1 MFRTASIMFMLF
13 AALACTEAPLEQT
26 EAIRGLRTFQVKDQ
40 TQSME
45 RRYPSVIQP
54 HNETRLAFEVD
65 GQLQDIKLV
74 EGQAVGLGDVLLKLD
89 PSTFELHVQEAEAN
103 VAQSTAAHRNA
114 SASFVR
120 QSELWDKRVISRSVF
135 DDAEAAVDTAFAQ
148 RQQANK
154 KLDIAKD
161 SLAKTELRAP
171 FAGIITN
178 VDVDSFATVSAGQRT
193 LTLYAENALETSFTV
208 PSSVI
213 NFLSVGQ
220 VVRVVVSDLTSAE
233 YSGRITELGT
243 RASEISAFPIV
254 VVLDDAPERIKAG
267 MSAEVF
273 IDVALP
279 DSGEGFMIPVTCFA
293 FKKIKQLKADG
304 TGVPVFVYDP
314 STATVHERKVDVI
327 GIRENGVI
335 VQAGLQAGDLV
346 ASAGVSY
353 LRDGQHVQLLDSQLL
368 DTL

>member
-1 MFRTASIMFMLF
+1 M
-13 AALACTEAPLEQT
+13 
-26 EAIRGLRTFQVKDQ
+26 
-40 TQSME
+40 
-45 RRYPSVIQP
+45 
-54 HNETRLAFEVD
+54 
-65 GQLQDIKLV
+65 
-74 EGQAVGLGDVLLKLD
+74 
-89 PSTFELHVQEAEAN
+89 
-103 VAQSTAAHRNA
+103 
-114 SASFVR
+114 
-120 QSELWDKRVISRSVF
+120 
-135 DDAEAAVDTAFAQ
+135 
-148 RQQANK
+148 
-154 KLDIAKD
+154 
-161 SLAKTELRAP
+161 
-171 FAGIITN
+171 
-178 VDVDSFATVSAGQRT
+178 SAGQRT